1 MHLQPV
7 FGRSCT
13 FQERGRD
20 ESPLGLWGKDED
32 GLVRCFL
39 LSFRKGGQDT
49 AGED

>member
-20 ESPLGLWGKDED
+20 ESPLGLWGKDVFWMRTRWFD
-32 GLVRCFL
+32 ASC
-39 LSFRKGGQDT
+39 
-49 AGED
+49 